1 MYCPNCK
8 THYDKGKFCEECG
21 TKLVEDPQTQG
32 VGGLNIGDGN
42 TIDGGVHLTHDDHST
57 KNTTIT
63 NVTHERMRTEGEIV
77 QEKKVRYLNECRRAY
92 ADNVLEQHE
101 LAELETLRVEL
112 GLDKST
118 ADAILDSVRN
128 MVTKSATKN
137 FSEIPPIAKIKID
150 KFTKS
155 VRENDVAS
163 IMKQIDGIESLS
175 NKFPQVDLQYKY
187 YLVLAALKPEKCVE
201 RFENRRFDNYWCS
214 FWTYIAYLKIGK
226 QAKAE
231 DILFDI
237 PTKYTGYPD
246 DNVNLLAT
254 AGAVIKGEKDDAW
267 DFLNAVTGDF
277 TPLLQRF
284 ADTLYFIVDP
294 VTATEM
300 GVTEDSCAFYLQN
313 MFGAESEDALLEEAI
328 GLIAKQVDCFSKG
341 EPSDDIQVQLAAL
354 CEKVTKADV
363 KQKILLEWNEKVVPL
378 FYKFFA
384 DDAAESIT
392 VESVDT
398 IGLNLVDKEDFLD
411 VLLMEFDSIAEDDD
425 FNDDVLGFVKFL
437 MDDAKYKEDFFNQL
451 KEYCKP
457 IFSKKIDECISERER
472 IIAEEKKNN
481 AEEERK
487 SKDAEGK
494 KMQDN
499 LESAISLF
507 EKEEYEDAYSLL
519 QGLEKQGC
527 TDSRFQFY
535 IGKCYAGGHG
545 VQKDEEK
552 AVEWFTKAADQGE
565 AEAQLSIG
573 TRYYSGN
580 GVKEDK
586 QKAVEWFTKSAD
598 QGNAAAQLAL
608 GICYYYGFGV
618 KKDKNKAV
626 TLYTKA
632 VEWFTKAAEL
642 GDARA
647 QFTIGNCFEHGYGV
661 KENKKKAMEWFSKA
675 AEQGYAKAKEKLQ
688 KIEKDSKYN
697 YHPKTKEELKKL
709 IEKLIK
715 ERGNNAD
722 LNDIDTSK
730 ITDMSYLFEDAYEFN
745 GDISK
750 WDVSNVT
757 NMESMFQESDFNG
770 DISNW
775 DVSNVT
781 DMNGMFYIADKFN
794 GDLSKWN
801 VSKVTDM
808 ASMFCEAESFN
819 GDISNWDV
827 SNVEDMSDMFSGAIS
842 FNGNI
847 SKWDVTNVED
857 MEDMFNG
864 AKSFDGDISHWNVGK
879 VTNMRSMFKSSKLSG
894 KEPKWYKK

>member
-21 TKLVEDPQTQG
+21 TKLVEDPQTKG
-32 VGGLNIGDGN
+32 VGLNIGDAN
-42 TIDGGVHLTHDDHST
+42 AISGGVHLSDSHNVLHDDHSVT
-57 KNTTIT
+57 SNTTTIT
-63 NVTHERMRTEGEIV
+63 NVTHERMRTEVEIV

-137 FSEIPPIAKIKID
+137 YSEIPPIAKIKID

-155 VRENDVAS
+155 VLENDVAS

-237 PTKYTGYPD
+237 PAKYTGYPD

-254 AGAVIKGEKDDAW
+254 AGAVIKGEKDEAW
-267 DFLNAVTGDF
+267 DFLNTVTGDF

-313 MFGAESEDALLEEAI
+313 MFDAESEDALLEEAI

-363 KQKILLEWNEKVVPL
+363 KQKILSEWNEKLVPL
-378 FYKFFA
+378 IYEPIA
-384 DDAAESIT
+384 NDVEGTIT
-392 VESVDT
+392 IKSVEN
-398 IGLNLVDKEDFLD
+398 IGMNLVDKEDFLD
-411 VLLMEFDSIAEDDD
+411 LMLMQFDDIAEDDD
-425 FNDDVLGFVKFL
+425 FCKIFEFVTFL
-437 MDDAKYKEDFFNQL
+437 MDDAEYKKYREDFVEQL

-457 IFSKKIDECISERER
+457 IFSKKIDECVCERER

-487 SKDAEGK
+487 RKEAEEAK
-494 KMQDN
+494 RKA
-499 LESAISLF
+499 EEECKRKEAEEAKCKA
-507 EKEEYEDAYSLL
+507 EKER
-519 QGLEKQGC
+519 K
-527 TDSRFQFY
+527 
-535 IGKCYAGGHG
+535 
-545 VQKDEEK
+545 
-552 AVEWFTKAADQGE
+552 TKVV
-565 AEAQLSIG
+565 S
-573 TRYYSGN
+573 
-580 GVKEDK
+580 
-586 QKAVEWFTKSAD
+586 
-598 QGNAAAQLAL
+598 
-608 GICYYYGFGV
+608 V
-618 KKDKNKAV
+618 KK
-626 TLYTKA
+626 
-632 VEWFTKAAEL
+632 
-642 GDARA
+642 
-647 QFTIGNCFEHGYGV
+647 
-661 KENKKKAMEWFSKA
+661 SKA
-675 AEQGYAKAKEKLQ
+675 PEKR
-688 KIEKDSKYN
+688 YN
-697 YHPKTKEELKKL
+697 YHPKTNRELRNL
-709 IEKLIK
+709 IEKLID
-715 ERGNNAD
+715 ERGYEGD
-722 LNDIDTSK
+722 FNDIDTSA
-730 ITDMSYLFEDAYEFN
+730 ITDMSYLLADPTYSISKFIDFN
-745 GDISK
+745 GNISQWDVSNVTDMSYMFKGARSFNQPIGNWDVSNVRNMESMFQDADHFNQDIGSWDVSNVENMRDMFRDALSFNQDIGSWNVSNVTDMECMFRNARKFHKSIIK

-757 NMESMFQESDFNG
+757 NMY
-770 DISNW
+770 
-775 DVSNVT
+775 
-781 DMNGMFYIADKFN
+781 GMFYECPLAATKKPKKF
-794 GDLSKWN
+794 
-801 VSKVTDM
+801 
-808 ASMFCEAESFN
+808 
-819 GDISNWDV
+819 
-827 SNVEDMSDMFSGAIS
+827 
-842 FNGNI
+842 
-847 SKWDVTNVED
+847 
-857 MEDMFNG
+857 
-864 AKSFDGDISHWNVGK
+864 
-879 VTNMRSMFKSSKLSG
+879 R
-894 KEPKWYKK
+894 